1 MPAPAEGP
9 VREIVEVSEGFA
21 VIQLEG
27 VTDGVFAEDDPM
39 RKQAYSRRI
48 AAASATDEAMGF
60 LQMLRAQS
68 TIEVYEDRL

>member
-1 MPAPAEGP
+1 
-9 VREIVEVSEGFA
+9 
-21 VIQLEG
+21 
-27 VTDGVFAEDDPM
+27 M